1 MPGLP
6 SHFTQTDLFCVV
18 STITLNAPSVVQIGG
33 TARVLFNLP
42 RHSP

>member
-33 TARVLFNLP
+33 SARIISGSIS
-42 RHSP
+42 HSA